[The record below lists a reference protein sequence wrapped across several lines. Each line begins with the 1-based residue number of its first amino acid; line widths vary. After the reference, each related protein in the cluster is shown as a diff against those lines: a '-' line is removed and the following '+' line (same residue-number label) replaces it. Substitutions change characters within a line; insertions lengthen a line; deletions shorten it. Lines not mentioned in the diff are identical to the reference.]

1 MDSVITNSD
10 WEDIFKLEKE
20 ILNMSMNNTTS
31 VEDYLINATEKV
43 KDRGEEYDKGHSNE
57 RSMAATVT
65 AFNAIS
71 GSMMSE
77 QEGWLF
83 MQVLKSVRLHTN
95 PSSYHEDSAIDKIAY
110 AALEAECWSKK
121 HH

>member
-1 MDSVITNSD
+1 MEIMITNSD
-10 WEDIFKLEKE
+10 WEDIFRLEKE
-20 ILNMSMNNTTS
+20 ILGMSMNKITS

-43 KDRGEEYDKGHSNE
+43 RDRGEEYENGSSNE

-95 PSSYHEDSAIDKIAY
+95 PSSYHEDSAVDKIAY
-110 AALEAECWSKK
+110 AALEAESWSKK